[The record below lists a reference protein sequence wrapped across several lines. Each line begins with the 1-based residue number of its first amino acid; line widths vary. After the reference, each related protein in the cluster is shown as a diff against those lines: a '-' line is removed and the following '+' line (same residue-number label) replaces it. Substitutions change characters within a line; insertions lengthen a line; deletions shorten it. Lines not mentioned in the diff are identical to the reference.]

1 MFSMGCVISGA
12 SRPLLPATPNESS
25 PCRAATVQGNPVVA
39 EWAAPEKAALEAML
53 ASGPVAVEFHG
64 CSMRVATACRLSGRY
79 LWYRTTLSSDAQEI
93 SDETSL
99 WAKLPL
105 GAASL
110 SADLKSAGSLSIK
123 TTVAGQARL
132 EQANPGQI
140 LVTPGCEQAT
150 HLVEAVTLGAF
161 SLSRGGSLEG
171 KAGVTVSRFDAGS
184 SGNRKAS
191 QIRSTGDAEACGKA
205 TEQGPDPSCG
215 SPIQVFLLP
224 VPGRAAVVGPP
235 GTVRTDLLSGQAER
249 RWDVYY
255 DDQVVCTTPCSRW
268 LDPFRPLT
276 LRTRDN
282 GFMRS
287 PDLINLNG
295 LGAAGQ
301 ASGAVSLVA
310 HETSVA
316 ELVTGITATT
326 FGGMALAAGI
336 ALTSVGYASDDH
348 PTMRTAGPITMLP
361 GMAVTALGIW
371 LMLDSRARAEI
382 QPAGPHD
389 QSLRMV
395 LGPGF
400 LSGRF

>member
-1 MFSMGCVISGA
+1 
-12 SRPLLPATPNESS
+12 
-25 PCRAATVQGNPVVA
+25 
-39 EWAAPEKAALEAML
+39 
-53 ASGPVAVEFHG
+53 
-64 CSMRVATACRLSGRY
+64 MRVATTCRMAGRY
-79 LWYRTTLSSDAQEI
+79 VWYRTSLSSDAQDI
-93 SDETSL
+93 ADETSL

-110 SADLKSAGSLSIK
+110 SADLKSAGSLAIK

-132 EQANPGQI
+132 EQPHPEQI
-140 LVTPGCEQAT
+140 LVTPGCEKAT

-161 SLSRGGSLEG
+161 SLSRGASLEG
-171 KAGVTVSRFDAGS
+171 KAGATVGAFDAGG
-184 SGNRKAS
+184 SGSRKAS
-191 QIRSTGDAEACGKA
+191 QLRSTGDAEACGKA
-205 TEQGPDPSCG
+205 TEQGPDVSCS

-224 VPGRAAVVGPP
+224 VPGRAAAVGPP

-282 GFMRS
+282 GWMRS

-295 LGAAGQ
+295 LGMAGQ
-301 ASGAVSLVA
+301 VSGAVSLVA
-310 HETSVA
+310 HETNVA

-336 ALTSVGYASDDH
+336 ALTSVGYASDNH
-348 PTMRTAGPITMLP
+348 PTMRTAGPMTMLP

-371 LMLDSRARAEI
+371 LMLDARARAEI
-382 QPAGPHD
+382 QPAGPRD
-389 QSLRMV
+389 QSMRVV

-400 LSGRF
+400 LTGRF